1 MLCWLC
7 VCSHGSVV
15 LRLTELSALQE
26 YKEDVREFKL
36 KVDDTDR
43 RLGAV
48 FCQAFEDASGLEH
61 AFKVW
66 EQDLSVFLSLTFTET
81 FSHVLKALS
90 LIWCLQVLDMF
101 GSLLQRPLVAADA
114 QDRYPLL
121 VSMMDRELDCCKLL
135 FNKHIQTA
143 EELGESRSNADS
155 LHNAIVIY
163 LTERCMGEQYN

>member
-1 MLCWLC
+1 
-7 VCSHGSVV
+7 
-15 LRLTELSALQE
+15 
-26 YKEDVREFKL
+26 
-36 KVDDTDR
+36 
-43 RLGAV
+43 
-48 FCQAFEDASGLEH
+48 
-61 AFKVW
+61 
-66 EQDLSVFLSLTFTET
+66 
-81 FSHVLKALS
+81 
-90 LIWCLQVLDMF
+90 MF

-163 LTERCMGEQYN
+163 LTEKRENNLKIHMMIVFITLFL